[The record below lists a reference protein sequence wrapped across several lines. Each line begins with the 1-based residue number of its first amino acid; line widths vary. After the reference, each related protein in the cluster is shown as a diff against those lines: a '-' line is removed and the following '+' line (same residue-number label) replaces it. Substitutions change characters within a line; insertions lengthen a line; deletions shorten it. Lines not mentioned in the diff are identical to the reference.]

1 MSIGRVF
8 RKLDAGWEAIGE
20 QLPTWD
26 HVPPRPDE
34 AMAVW
39 VLPSSDGYQPGDVI
53 AFAETAHRLVSPVP
67 RDDVAWQNVQTQ
79 ALMLHEIDEVRTWMA
94 GIELWLCMRITGD
107 WRT

>member
-8 RKLDAGWEAIGE
+8 RKLDNDWVAIGE

-39 VLPSSDGYQPGDVI
+39 VLPSGDGYRPGDVV
-53 AFAETAHRLVSPVP
+53 AFAETAHRLVSGVP

-79 ALMLHEIDEVRTWMA
+79 ALLLYELDEVREWML
-94 GIELWLCMRITGD
+94 GIELWLCMRLDGD
-107 WRT
+107 WRS